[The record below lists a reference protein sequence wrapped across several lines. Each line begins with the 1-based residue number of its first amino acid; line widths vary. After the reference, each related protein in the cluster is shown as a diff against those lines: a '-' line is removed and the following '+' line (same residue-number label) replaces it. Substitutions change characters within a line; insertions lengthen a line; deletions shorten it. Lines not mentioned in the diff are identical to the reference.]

1 MVDALGRYDDGV
13 EFEERVQEMKDLCE
27 SDDDEDQDI
36 VAFDQQAQEN
46 WHSKWVMELIRITKP
61 GKAIII
67 EDVDTP
73 VCSDESSEWGGV
85 ATSWWKFA
93 VDEYGWD
100 VDPDSIEIVEAAWYP
115 HRYNVFM
122 RKNVKSGDKNIVKN
136 LSRDDGPITTCPAFY
151 WNEEMNVDN
160 AMEFDVDLE
169 VVSRI
174 WAEYEKDVRPHL
186 TTGNSTDDFC
196 LVTPYNPETT
206 TWEHHDGVVRSDI
219 KVCFFSNFLLFLV
232 AWRHGIIE

>member
-1 MVDALGRYDDGV
+1 MSS
-13 EFEERVQEMKDLCE
+13 LCFF
-27 SDDDEDQDI
+27 SCLSLLFR
-36 VAFDQQAQEN
+36 AFA
-46 WHSKWVMELIRITKP
+46 
-61 GKAIII
+61 

-73 VCSDESSEWGGV
+73 VCDESSEWGGV

-122 RKNVKSGDKNIVKN
+122 RKNVGSKSITKDKN
-136 LSRDDGPITTCPAFY
+136 LSRDDGPITTCPSHY
-151 WNEEMNVDN
+151 WNEEMHVSN
-160 AMEFDVDLE
+160 AFEYDVDLE

-186 TTGNSTDDFC
+186 NTGNSTDDFC
-196 LVTPYNPETT
+196 LVTPYNPETI
-206 TWEHHDGVVRSDI
+206 TWEHDDGVVRSDI
-219 KVCFFSNFLLFLV
+219 KVSKFSSFCLIPLRSLNRKF
-232 AWRHGIIE
+232 

>member
-1 MVDALGRYDDGV
+1 MSDLITVMHIIGV
-13 EFEERVQEMKDLCE
+13 GVNTGLCLFFLT
-27 SDDDEDQDI
+27 SLPTHTLPSSNSSSI
-36 VAFDQQAQEN
+36 FLCNAPA
-46 WHSKWVMELIRITKP
+46 
-61 GKAIII
+61 

-73 VCSDESSEWGGV
+73 VCSNESSEWGGV

-122 RKNVKSGDKNIVKN
+122 RKNVKSEGKKIVKN
-136 LSRDDGPITTCPAFY
+136 LSRDDGPITTCPASY
-151 WNEEMNVDN
+151 WNEEMNVNN
-160 AMEFDVDLE
+160 AMEFDVDLG

-196 LVTPYNPETT
+196 LVTPYNPETV
-206 TWEHHDGVVRSDI
+206 TWEHDDGVVRSDI
-219 KVCFFSNFLLFLV
+219 KVCFFSNSEIFLFLLLGNV
-232 AWRHGIIE
+232 VSLNESS

>member
-1 MVDALGRYDDGV
+1 MHIVGV
-13 EFEERVQEMKDLCE
+13 NAGLVIFSLLAPHPTSPLFPR
-27 SDDDEDQDI
+27 
-36 VAFDQQAQEN
+36 
-46 WHSKWVMELIRITKP
+46 IRPPFFFVTRL
-61 GKAIII
+61 A

-100 VDPDSIEIVEAAWYP
+100 VDPDSIEIVEAAWYK

-122 RKNVKSGDKNIVKN
+122 RKNVMSGQVKSGGKKIVKN
-136 LSRDDGPITTCPAFY
+136 LSRDDGPITTCPASY
-151 WNEEMNVDN
+151 WNEEMNVNN
-160 AMEFDVDLE
+160 AMEYDVDLE

-196 LVTPYNPETT
+196 LVTPYNPETV
-206 TWEHHDGVVRSDI
+206 TWEHDDGVIRSDI
-219 KVCFFSNFLLFLV
+219 KVCFFSNSEIFLFLLLGDV
-232 AWRHGIIE
+232 VSLNESS